1 MTVKQHKYFPRQLTF
16 AKETSTLDV
25 VFMHDK
31 VEDFTSTSIHTIWSK
46 TATGKVFPRVVEC
59 QKQHTFGD
67 IRTSTECVLCN
78 AEAHTKMYTKYYPN
92 QARSYAWVI
101 DKTSEAGS
109 RLKWIEL
116 PYSLEKAIKEQLQF
130 YPGVPLNQLPFKLVK
145 TVEVADNG
153 SKRTSYAAGIVGG
166 ALAPYDMLAYAREHG
181 MENGFTPLVGPR
193 GIAPIE
199 QVTDVNELA
208 KLSTEIV
215 DNFNEFAARQG
226 YTQVPPL
233 GGVATPT
240 NPTAV
245 TPPTQV
251 ANPITQPQVVPQ
263 PTPQVAPSVT
273 TTNPPLQTPP
283 LGTAPTG
290 MAQTQPI
297 ETANEQPVTQPLQ
310 GANPFPQQGEV
321 FQTNA
326 PEGDIPKLDITNDDL
341 PF

>member
-78 AEAHTKMYTKYYPN
+78 AEAHTKMHTKYYPN

-166 ALAPYDMLAYAREHG
+166 ALAPYNILAYAREHG

-193 GIAPIE
+193 GTAPIE

-208 KLSTEIV
+208 KLSTEII

-226 YTQVPPL
+226 YTQVPPF
-233 GGVATPT
+233 GGVSTPT
-240 NPTAV
+240 NPTVV
-245 TPPTQV
+245 TPTTQV
-251 ANPITQPQVVPQ
+251 VDPLPQATPTTQA
-263 PTPQVAPSVT
+263 PT
-273 TTNPPLQTPP
+273 

-297 ETANEQPVTQPLQ
+297 ETANEQPITQPLQ